1 MEDKAVRIH
10 QKAGGAKLREII
22 ELEPQAVGQIII
34 WERMELREL
43 VLKLE
48 IESSAGRRHGCCGGK
63 IGGSHM

>member
-1 MEDKAVRIH
+1 MEDEAVRIH
-10 QKAGGAKLREII
+10 RKTGGA
-22 ELEPQAVGQIII
+22 ELWKIVEGEAQAVGQIII
-34 WERMELREL
+34 WERVELREL